1 MAEAFVL
8 FEVAETTYAIR
19 SRDVRY
25 LEMIEHITP
34 VPDALYFVEGVVFSR
49 GQVIPALS
57 LRARFG
63 FEKIPY
69 DLRTRLVVT
78 QIGERTVGFIVD
90 AAREFASI
98 AEAILPPPEEI
109 SELSAKYLEGVA
121 RLGERVVLVLDPQ
134 EILKPSEADSLPEG
148 EPEPG
153 VTGRTEGGPG
163 DEGEPGKMNDR
174 EENQGSASAPPD
186 GRIEE

>member
-1 MAEAFVL
+1 MAEPFVL
-8 FEVAETTYAIR
+8 FELGGTTYAIR
-19 SRDVRY
+19 SRDVRH
-25 LEMIEHITP
+25 LEMIEHLTP

-69 DLRTRLVVT
+69 DLRTRLIVT

-98 AEAILPPPEEI
+98 PDEAILPPPEDI
-109 SELSAKYLEGVA
+109 SELSGKYLEGIA
-121 RLGERVVLVLDPQ
+121 RIGERIMLILNLQ
-134 EILKPSEADSLPEG
+134 EILNPSETDSLPEDGG
-148 EPEPG
+148 ES
-153 VTGRTEGGPG
+153 
-163 DEGEPGKMNDR
+163 GEIG
-174 EENQGSASAPPD
+174 E
-186 GRIEE
+186 IEEEGASDVIAGERD